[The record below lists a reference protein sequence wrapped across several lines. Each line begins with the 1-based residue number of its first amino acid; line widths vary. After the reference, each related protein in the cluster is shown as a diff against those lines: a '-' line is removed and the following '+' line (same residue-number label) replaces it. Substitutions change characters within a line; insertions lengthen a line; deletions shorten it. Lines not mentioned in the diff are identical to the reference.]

1 MHSTFIKREKRNR
14 LECREVEN
22 AQPIIMQFAGQTGNH
37 WMMIL
42 SCMVNTLKFIVEI
55 LLTAAVCCLGHGV
68 L

>member
-1 MHSTFIKREKRNR
+1 
-14 LECREVEN
+14 
-22 AQPIIMQFAGQTGNH
+22 MQFAGQTGNH